1 MREFSLGLG
10 LHHNEDSSS
19 AFLRIVKTLGALP
32 LLLGYASI
40 KMPSTT
46 MLRVGIQRWRMR
58 SNDKQLGFEQR
69 RVERVALLIIEGRG
83 RLCTGGC
90 DGQQSLPRSGWLGS
104 RVHWHHEAPV
114 LPLPQ
119 KQRFPV
125 LLFEILIPSPPP
137 SCHPLRPCLSPALS
151 CLVPPL
157 LLLFISLES
166 LFQYPLPPLLLSPS
180 LHHHHKINPPAVAV
194 VVKMD

>member
-1 MREFSLGLG
+1 
-10 LHHNEDSSS
+10 
-19 AFLRIVKTLGALP
+19 
-32 LLLGYASI
+32 
-40 KMPSTT
+40 MPSTT
-46 MLRVGIQRWRMR
+46 TLRVGIQRWRMR
-58 SNDKQLGFEQR
+58 SNDKQHGFEQW
-69 RVERVALLIIEGRG
+69 RVERVAFLIIEGRG

-90 DGQQSLPRSGWLGS
+90 GWLGS
-104 RVHWHHEAPV
+104 RSVDWNPHTRVHWYHEAPV

-125 LLFEILIPSPPP
+125 LLFEIPIPSPPP

-166 LFQYPLPPLLLSPS
+166 LFHYPLPPLLLSPG

-194 VVKMD
+194 AVAVQMD